1 MNSGNRTHAVDPAQF
16 RAQATG
22 IGQTR
27 AASAATGAA
36 RTARVVA
43 CMPPAQRA
51 AVPRS
56 AGYGPLG
63 ADGHTSLYAPHM
75 PMV

>member
-1 MNSGNRTHAVDPAQF
+1 MSFGNRTTAMDPARF

-22 IGQTR
+22 IGQTTS
-27 AASAATGAA
+27 ASAMTGAM
-36 RTARVVA
+36 RTERVKA

-63 ADGHTSLYAPHM
+63 AEGHTNGYAPHM

>member
-1 MNSGNRTHAVDPAQF
+1 MNFGDRTTAMDPARF

-22 IGQTR
+22 IGQTVQ
-27 AASAATGAA
+27 ASAATGAA

-56 AGYGPLG
+56 AGYALG
-63 ADGHTSLYAPHM
+63 AEGHTNTYAPHM